1 MSCKMCEYAPLCMK
15 FGYEIPKDAEAIL
28 SMQLKN
34 DEGEAMYVE
43 DPRLSNEEEGD

>member
-1 MSCKMCEYAPLCMK
+1 MK

-34 DEGEAMYVE
+34 DDGEAMYVE
-43 DPRLSNEEEGD
+43 DPRPNDEEEN